1 MVSYM
6 FDYMGDEG
14 TFWFFGGCSLI
25 AGVAMI
31 FFMKETKGLT
41 QEQTKVLYVPKNLL
55 KVETVS
61 MVEDPKTRASYD
73 AAIGNTIVRSTT
85 ASDSV
90 LSPLVADKKLLEEGS
105 PEQN

>member
-1 MVSYM
+1 
-6 FDYMGDEG
+6 
-14 TFWFFGGCSLI
+14 
-25 AGVAMI
+25 MI
-31 FFMKETKGLT
+31 
-41 QEQTKVLYVPKNLL
+41 
-55 KVETVS
+55 
-61 MVEDPKTRASYD
+61 EDPKTRASYD